1 MRKFFLGTWRFIQL
15 LARALIVTFQLVVGA
30 VFFFG
35 AAAELTSLLL
45 NHGSFVMENVRNLT
59 AIIAQNSDSPPPDEV
74 AKAPAPAGPNCVR
87 FEKKLTDL
95 RCEEKENPADR
106 LLCKITVPPTES
118 VCVEYEPR
126 T

>member
-1 MRKFFLGTWRFIQL
+1 MKKFFLGTRRFL
-15 LARALIVTFQLVVGA
+15 EFLVRAFVVTFQVVVGA

-59 AIIAQNSDSPPPDEV
+59 AIIATNSDSPPDEV
-74 AKAPAPAGPNCVR
+74 AKAPAPATGPNCLR
-87 FEKKLTDL
+87 FEKKLVDL

-106 LLCKITVPPTES
+106 MLCKITVPPTES

>member
-1 MRKFFLGTWRFIQL
+1 MRKFFLGTWRFFQF
-15 LARALIVTFQLVVGA
+15 LARALVVTFQVVVGA

-59 AIIAQNSDSPPPDEV
+59 AIIATNSDSPPDEV

-87 FEKKLTDL
+87 FEKKLVDL

-106 LLCKITVPPTES
+106 MLCKITVPPTES

>member
-1 MRKFFLGTWRFIQL
+1 MKKFFLGTWRFLQF
-15 LARALIVTFQLVVGA
+15 LARALVVTFQVVVGA

-35 AAAELTSLLL
+35 AAAEFTSLLL

-59 AIIAQNSDSPPPDEV
+59 AIIATNSDSPPDEV
-74 AKAPAPAGPNCVR
+74 AKAPAPATGPNCLR
-87 FEKKLTDL
+87 FEKKLVDL

-106 LLCKITVPPTES
+106 MLCKITVPPTES